1 LRRQINLLAAILL
14 VAATASATAEC
25 VDLQQ
30 PGRLAFE
37 GTLSYRVF
45 AGPPNYEDVRKCDAP
60 EPGYILKLD
69 EPMCAA
75 GDEFV
80 DANDKFDLIQLF
92 PDGTGR
98 AARTLAKELRRLVGR
113 RVSVEGKSAFGAHTG
128 HHHAPLVMPISR
140 IVPVSPPRRQ
150 R

>member
-45 AGPPNYEDVRKCDAP
+45 AGPPNYEDVRKGDAP

-140 IVPVSPPRRQ
+140 IVPASPRRPQ